1 MTRTKGRLLALTM
14 VAGMLGVACSSGGS
28 STTGSGPEPSASA
41 MEPEMV
47 TSDTGAAALRTTLNT
62 LLQEHV
68 YLAASAT
75 GAALGGRTEEFD
87 AAAATLDESSVALGD
102 AVSSVYGD
110 DAGAQFLEL
119 WRSHI
124 GMFVDYTTGVATKD
138 MAKQEKA
145 VADLQGYTE
154 DFGAFLAS
162 ANPNL
167 TKDAVA
173 GLVLEHV
180 LGLKDAV
187 DAQAAGKA
195 GEAYTKLREAA
206 GHMSMIGDA
215 LAGAIVAQFPEKF
228 AE

>member
-1 MTRTKGRLLALTM
+1 MTLLA
-14 VAGMLGVACSSGGS
+14 AMLGSACSSDEPGTNGS
-28 STTGSGPEPSASA
+28 SPKPIESPAEMAS
-41 MEPEMV
+41 
-47 TSDTGAAALRTTLNT
+47 SDTGAAALRSTLNT

-75 GAALGGRTEEFD
+75 GAALGGRTDEFD

-102 AVSSVYGD
+102 VVSSVYGA
-110 DAGAQFLEL
+110 DAGGQFLEL

-124 GMFVDYTTGVATKD
+124 GMFVDYTTGVATD
-138 MAKQEKA
+138 DTAKQEKA

-173 GLVLEHV
+173 GLVLDHV

-195 GEAYTKLREAA
+195 GDAYTKLREAA

-215 LAGAIVAQFPEKF
+215 LAGAIVAQFPEMF
-228 AE
+228 LA